1 MVKAERYCPQFLKPK
16 TMNNE
21 NKIYTIG
28 ELRQA
33 LSKFKDD
40 DIVVVEIHE
49 GARYEDLYDFSI
61 DSIDGLKLTDGTEVS
76 EVRICI

>member
-1 MVKAERYCPQFLKPK
+1 
-16 TMNNE
+16 MNNE

-33 LSKFKDD
+33 LSQFKDD

-49 GARYEDLYDFSI
+49 GVRHEDLYDFSI
-61 DSIDGLKLTDGTEVS
+61 DAIDGVKLTDGTEVS